1 MKDLLES
8 LAARSGVNA
17 AFICDREGRTLAAAL
32 SDSGPQRSSE
42 PLASIISQA
51 NTTLHSLK
59 RGRMAE
65 IEWVYSDGRVL
76 VRGVGEALLCL
87 VCERSVNLQLLS
99 MKIDEVLE
107 KIESAITAIPHEP
120 SPQEISRLKME
131 MIGVALELLGDHAG
145 KVVAILQSSA
155 DSTDGLDQACDQAE
169 KVTRLFIDKSK
180 AEELGSRIRALLD
193 KRR

>member
-8 LAARSGVNA
+8 LATRSGVNA
-17 AFICDREGRTLAAAL
+17 AFICDREGRTLAAAF
-32 SDSGPQRSSE
+32 SDGSFQKSSE
-42 PLASIISQA
+42 QLATIISQA
-51 NTTLHSLK
+51 NTSLDALK

-99 MKIDEVLE
+99 MKIGEVLE
-107 KIESAITAIPHEP
+107 KIASAITAIPHEP

-131 MIGVALELLGDHAG
+131 MIGVALELLGDHAE

-155 DSTDGLDQACDQAE
+155 DSLDGLDQACDQAE
-169 KVTRLFIDKSK
+169 KVTRLFIDRRK

-193 KRR
+193 EKR